1 MWFPT
6 WPSGSDLRYGSG
18 DREDW
23 EMLLIFW
30 WQSGLVW
37 EQPGSKG
44 SLGREWEIIE
54 FVF

>member
-6 WPSGSDLRYGSG
+6 WPSGSDLRYGSE